1 MNADAKLGG
10 AIFSHA
16 RVALD
21 HAVPRLDRNAPRM
34 TGDGRID
41 QIAARPSKAR
51 RCPILIQRW
60 EAAVSDDVRN
70 QGRRYF
76 SLIASAPA
84 GHDDTK
90 KVPEQ
95 PCPANPTEGDLK
107 PSVERPQW
115 VMTCRSPS
123 PCRGWPRTSLQG

>member
-10 AIFSHA
+10 AIFGHA

-21 HAVPRLDRNAPRM
+21 HAAPRLDRNAPRM

-76 SLIASAPA
+76 AGFAHSASPA

-95 PCPANPTEGDLK
+95 PCSANPTEGDLK
-107 PSVERPQW
+107 PSVDGRNG
-115 VMTCRSPS
+115 S
-123 PCRGWPRTSLQG
+123 